1 MPRKK
6 TSPEEMPPDE
16 VEASAPPP
24 EAEAAKPVKATK
36 AKATKVESASPEPAP
51 KPVKTVAAKTA
62 ASTRAGDQI
71 MAAAR
76 KFLPDTSSWNIDLD
90 PATLTESRP
99 CLSTGSFIIDY
110 VIGGVPNSNG
120 VAPCPGIPRAGL
132 TQVWG
137 AEGAG
142 KSTIALSTAAA
153 TAAAG
158 GFTFYVDWEHAVD
171 ARYAKSI
178 GVPIYDEKRF
188 KLVQPSSLEDGIK
201 LILIAAKGG
210 ADLIVIDS
218 VGSAVPSSIASRSVA
233 DAGEQARIG
242 LASQR
247 WTEFL
252 PQLRHEIMKT
262 NSAVLGISQVRAKIG
277 GMSNGPQTEPQG
289 GNAWK
294 FNTDLRFEVRRI
306 QQEKVRFRNV
316 LKNTMEERPY
326 GSLTCVTIKK
336 SRVSDSAG
344 RQENFYLR
352 HGQGIDNFRSV
363 LDLASIYK
371 IVQKAGAYYKYDQY
385 SWQGIEPAR
394 AFLTKNPEVY
404 QAIFNAIRPIMSPK
418 VDEAEVEEDEQ
429 EGNSDIDLDDLNML
443 LDGEIV
449 AETDME

>member
-1 MPRKK
+1 MPPRKK
-6 TSPEEMPPDE
+6 SNAEG
-16 VEASAPPP
+16 APPADGSAGSS
-24 EAEAAKPVKATK
+24 EAVVAKPPRTRAAADPTSDAADKPVKA
-36 AKATKVESASPEPAP
+36 AKATSSSKV
-51 KPVKTVAAKTA
+51 
-62 ASTRAGDQI
+62 GDQI

-76 KFLPDTSSWNIDLD
+76 KFIPDTTSWNIDFD

-120 VAPCPGIPRAGL
+120 VAPCPGIPREGI
-132 TQVWG
+132 TQLWG

-142 KSTIALSTAAA
+142 KSTLALSTAAA

-171 ARYAKSI
+171 PRYAKSI

-218 VGSAVPSSIASRSVA
+218 VGSAVPNSVASRSVA

-262 NSAVLGISQVRAKIG
+262 HSAVLGISQVRAKIG
-277 GMSNGPQTEPQG
+277 GMGNGPQTEPQG

-294 FNTDLRFEVRRI
+294 FNTDLRLELRRI

-371 IVQKAGAYYKYDQY
+371 IVQKAGAYYKYGEY

-394 AFLTKNPEVY
+394 AFLMKNPEVY
-404 QAIFNAIRPIMSPK
+404 QAIFNAIRPIMAPR
-418 VDEAEVEEDEQ
+418 VEEVEEEEEEEEDTL
-429 EGNSDIDLDDLNML
+429 GADLDML
-443 LDGEIV
+443 LDGEII